1 MAAMI
6 MFIMLW
12 TFLQGFLFFHY
23 HFSGLF
29 YKEWGFFITLTSYP
43 SHHFKVHSFTFDHF
57 HLTPSPPKKK
67 KNCSNPAL
75 PSDPTRPR
83 PSPHPKDPGLG
94 LLLVPVTAVLCLQ
107 SWSFGKSHDMGGSKN
122 GGNPQNGWFI
132 WKTLLKWDDLG
143 VPPFKETSTFLKET
157 TLEGESTT
165 PWN

>member
-67 KNCSNPAL
+67 KTAPTQPFL
-75 PSDPTRPR
+75 PTRPDLD
-83 PSPHPKDPGLG
+83 PHHTQKIQVSDCCWCQ
-94 LLLVPVTAVLCLQ
+94 LLLYFAYRAGALESHMTWGVPKMVET
-107 SWSFGKSHDMGGSKN
+107 
-122 GGNPQNGWFI
+122 PQNGWFI

-143 VPPFKETSTFLKET
+143 VPPLKETSTFLKET